1 MEMIRNNRIE
11 IGYINEYRKNTNL
24 FYQHEASL
32 GLMELWQHTRD
43 SPVMSRIAR
52 PYFMWT
58 VLPGCQL
65 Y

>member
-1 MEMIRNNRIE
+1 
-11 IGYINEYRKNTNL
+11 
-24 FYQHEASL
+24 
-32 GLMELWQHTRD
+32 MELCQHTRD
-43 SPVMSRIAR
+43 SPVKSRIAR

>member
-32 GLMELWQHTRD
+32 GLMELLLENG
-43 SPVMSRIAR
+43 MSRVLLLANR
-52 PYFMWT
+52 KT
-58 VLPGCQL
+58 VK
-65 Y
+65 